1 MNYRIIAYIIGWV
14 LNVEAA
20 FMLPPVLVGVIYG
33 EKSLTSFLITI
44 ALCLLIGV
52 PLVLHRPK
60 KQHFYVR
67 EGFVTVALSWVIMS
81 IMGSL
86 PFLFSGS
93 ISHPVDVRS

>member
-20 FMLPPVLVGVIYG
+20 FMLPPVLVGAIYG

-81 IMGSL
+81 IMGLL